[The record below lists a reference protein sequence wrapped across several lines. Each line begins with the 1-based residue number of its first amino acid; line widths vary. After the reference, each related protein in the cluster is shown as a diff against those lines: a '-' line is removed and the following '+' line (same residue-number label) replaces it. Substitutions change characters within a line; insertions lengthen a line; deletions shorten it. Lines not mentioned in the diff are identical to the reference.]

1 MAGFPTSENRLVAD
15 LKLHSITIMSNYRVF
30 LNSYQGLPQNHHGIF
45 VELKNDGSGC
55 LYHVKGSIQL
65 GMKYV
70 SDPARSPLSS
80 GSFHARKQI
89 SSVPASLYTKV
100 DAICKTVP
108 PPRKQY
114 EGPKLLVPKNE
125 LRRCQEWTN
134 EAIAKPK
141 AEGVLQGNEGDWIPR
156 TDLED
161 KPKGKGSST
170 TSAATSSKSSEKPP
184 APSSSKSSSSSSSKS
199 SASSSSKTSALS
211 SSKSSASSSSSSEPA
226 DGTMSTDGKWVYSK
240 KAKNWYQKG
249 QDGKVIWK
257 KTK

>member
-1 MAGFPTSENRLVAD
+1 
-15 LKLHSITIMSNYRVF
+15 
-30 LNSYQGLPQNHHGIF
+30 
-45 VELKNDGSGC
+45 
-55 LYHVKGSIQL
+55 
-65 GMKYV
+65 
-70 SDPARSPLSS
+70 
-80 GSFHARKQI
+80 
-89 SSVPASLYTKV
+89 LYTKV

-134 EAIAKPK
+134 EAIAELK
-141 AEGVLQGNEGDWIPR
+141 AKGVLQGNEGDWIPR
-156 TDLED
+156 ADLED
-161 KPKGKGSST
+161 KPKGKGSYT
-170 TSAATSSKSSEKPP
+170 TSATTSSKSSEKPP
-184 APSSSKSSSSSSSKS
+184 APSSSKSSSSSSSK
-199 SASSSSKTSALS
+199 TSAPS
-211 SSKSSASSSSSSEPA
+211 PAGSEPA